1 MLLRNAIIILCAA
14 WMLQSTVAYGE
25 IITYTLYNA
34 PSVQDSKTLTGSIT
48 VDTTGL
54 TPVAGGWI
62 LGASE
67 TSNIT
72 AWQFGVTGGVSYSRS
87 STDANA
93 FLQINGGGSFG
104 MFVTSSTLS
113 VEGGAMLF
121 FGTDPTVNQ
130 TTIWWDNGFG
140 PHEYGSNLVGNVS
153 PNGWATTG
161 EATLD
166 ATFPSD
172 GLGGW
177 VMATAVPEPS
187 TMAMLAAGTVATLL
201 IAGRQRRSRMRAT
214 VTA

>member
-1 MLLRNAIIILCAA
+1 
-14 WMLQSTVAYGE
+14 MLQSTAAYGE
-25 IITYTLYNA
+25 VITYTLYNA
-34 PSVQDSKTLTGSIT
+34 PAVQDSKTLTGSIT

-62 LGASE
+62 LGASQ
-67 TSNIT
+67 TSSIT

-104 MFVTSSTLS
+104 MLVTSSTLS
-113 VEGGAMLF
+113 VEGGAMLW
-121 FGTDPTVNQ
+121 FGTDLSVNQ

-153 PNGWATTG
+153 PNGWETSG

-166 ATFPSD
+166 AAFPSD

-187 TMAMLAAGTVATLL
+187 TYAMLLAGVGCGAAGV
-201 IAGRQRRSRMRAT
+201 ISRRRGLRLSRK
-214 VTA
+214 

>member
-1 MLLRNAIIILCAA
+1 MIARSAAIILCGVG
-14 WMLQSTVAYGE
+14 MLQSTAASGE

-62 LGASE
+62 LGSSQA
-67 TSNIT
+67 SNIT
-72 AWQFGVTGGVSYSRS
+72 AWQFGVTGGVPYSRS

-93 FLQINGGGSFG
+93 FLQISGGGSFG

-113 VEGGAMLF
+113 VEGGAMLS
-121 FGTDPTVNQ
+121 FGTDFSVNQ
-130 TTIWWDNGFG
+130 TTIWWNNGS
-140 PHEYGSNLVGNVS
+140 PQHEYGSNLVGNVS
-153 PNGWATTG
+153 PDGWATSG

-166 ATFPSD
+166 AVFPSD

-187 TMAMLAAGTVATLL
+187 TYAMLLAGLGCGAAGV
-201 IAGRQRRSRMRAT
+201 IGRRRRFGASLK
-214 VTA
+214 